1 MFGKSYHCMKHKRGS
16 PNIAGPTF
24 YVVAMAPEV
33 DIAYAAIQLLSDAG
47 LVAREG
53 EGSRHFGYPVCCT
66 ELERARAVIT
76 ACSAYRTG
84 DMDIYLLSH
93 PKREGEHPH
102 LEDFAGLAAYRQ
114 HMIKRLQICSGLI
127 AEPHGPANSS
137 HPINTTAQT
146 TPYPPNSGRQP

>member
-1 MFGKSYHCMKHKRGS
+1 MAER
-16 PNIAGPTF
+16 TF

-47 LVAREG
+47 LVARIG

-84 DMDIYLLSH
+84 DMDIYVLCH
-93 PKREGEHPH
+93 RKREGEHPH
-102 LEDFAGLAAYRQ
+102 LDDFAGLAAYRG
-114 HMIKRLQICSGLI
+114 HMIKRLEICSGLI
-127 AEPHGPANSS
+127 AEPDGPADNG
-137 HPINTTAQT
+137 HL
-146 TPYPPNSGRQP
+146 